1 MLELNRCY
9 NMDRTARTDK
19 GGTLNAYDPNPDYGS
34 TDDCHNL

>member
-9 NMDRTARTDK
+9 NMDRTVRTDK
-19 GGTLNAYDPNPDYGS
+19 GGTLNACYHYPDYGS